1 MAAACFPDAQRKVQ
15 EQLDAVIGHD
25 RGNLIF
31 TYTALS
37 VTCVI
42 TYNQNIV
49 PSFGDMEELTEVTAF
64 IQESYRWRPVSAG
77 GFPHRATRDI
87 TYGGYVIPAGATVIA
102 NHW

>member
-25 RGNLIF
+25 RGNLLLKPFSLHVLI
-31 TYTALS
+31 L
-37 VTCVI
+37 I
-42 TYNQNIV
+42 NQNSV

-64 IQESYRWRPVSAG
+64 VQESYRWRPVSAG

>member
-25 RGNLIF
+25 RGNLLLKPFSLHVLI
-31 TYTALS
+31 L
-37 VTCVI
+37 I
-42 TYNQNIV
+42 NQILV

-64 IQESYRWRPVSAG
+64 VQESYRWRPVSAG